1 MLWNVVSVSAMLALA
16 FLLRYC
22 DLSSV
27 ASYVGSCLDGTECG
41 QIFSQVALSLA
52 CWPLSMVACGDR
64 EDVLQFVRILPSLR
78 EGKMRT
84 NCKTS
89 KNHAEALPLRERDF

>member
-16 FLLRYC
+16 FLLRYS

-27 ASYVGSCLDGTECG
+27 ASYVGSCRDGTECG

-64 EDVLQFVRILPSLR
+64 EDVLQFVRILPSCR
-78 EGKMRT
+78 KAKCAETAKE
-84 NCKTS
+84 NQ
-89 KNHAEALPLRERDF
+89 AEALPEDDF